1 MEREEPDFDEQD
13 SGVPVTSPDRDPDPL
28 GPEHS
33 VPGEPGGRDAGG
45 GPAAPHSPSGPEES
59 SPTENA

>member
-1 MEREEPDFDEQD
+1 MEREEPDFDQQD
-13 SGVPVTSPDRDPDPL
+13 SGVPVTPPDRDPDPL

-33 VPGEPGGRDAGG
+33 VPAGGDADAEG
-45 GPAAPHSPSGPEES
+45 GPAVPDRPTGPEES

>member
-13 SGVPVTSPDRDPDPL
+13 SGVPVTPPDRDPDPL

-33 VPGEPGGRDAGG
+33 VPEGAGTDAKG
-45 GPAAPHSPSGPEES
+45 GPAAPQRKPPEES

>member
-13 SGVPVTSPDRDPDPL
+13 SGVPVTPPDRDPDPL

-33 VPGEPGGRDAGG
+33 VPEGGGSDAEG
-45 GPAAPHSPSGPEES
+45 GPAVPDSPSIPAEKNPS
-59 SPTENA
+59 ENA